1 MKGTAV
7 PTLLVSLAGAN
18 NLNFPFP
25 YDSVTPVPFEAS
37 VNREFVEETVL
48 KASLYR
54 PSVDLLDG
62 ATSNAG
68 WLEGPPRAN
77 MTALAKYWSKDYN
90 WTQAQAEINRDFSHF
105 AVTIPSAGDYNHSVP
120 LHFIH
125 ERSDAENAIPLL
137 LLHGWP
143 STHREWSKVIAP
155 LRSPTNSSAQAFH
168 IVAPDIP
175 GFGFSPAP
183 TYSGLNA
190 PNMGA
195 AFNQLMIQLGYEK
208 YGLVGTDLG
217 WAVTLFMALQLPE
230 NVIGFFSD
238 SWFIY
243 PNSTD
248 LERRSQNQTTEGETL
263 YIDSIEDF
271 MNNHFSYSQAH
282 EQTPLAIG
290 QAMSDTPVGYAG
302 WIWHLVHWINDGYE
316 YSFNEL
322 VTNTM
327 LLWVQGSFGNIRS
340 YKETLKEFT
349 SFSAYINVPTGASVW
364 GSTNGPLETLGYT
377 QVTPRSWI
385 ERIVN
390 LTFYSSHAHG
400 GHFPAQTEPELWSRD
415 VQNFFGSLA
424 N

>member
-1 MKGTAV
+1 MKTTAV
-7 PTLLVSLAGAN
+7 STLLVSLAGAN

-25 YDSVTPVPFEAS
+25 YGSVTPVPFKAS
-37 VNREFVEETVL
+37 VDPEFIKETVL

-62 ATSNAG
+62 ATSNEG

-90 WTQAQAEINRDFSHF
+90 WTEAQAEINGDFSHF

-143 STHREWSKVIAP
+143 STHREWSQVIAP

-190 PNMGA
+190 PEMGA
-195 AFNQLMIQLGYEK
+195 AFNKLMNKLGYEK
-208 YGLVGTDLG
+208 YGVVSTDLG
-217 WAVTLFMALQLPE
+217 WVVSLFLAAQQPD
-230 NVIGFFSD
+230 NVLGLFSD
-238 SWFIY
+238 FWLIH

-248 LERRSQNQTTEGETL
+248 LERRAQNQTTEEETL

-271 MNNHFSYSQAH
+271 VNNHFSYSEAH

-290 QAMSDTPVGYAG
+290 QAMSDSPVGYAG

-316 YSFNEL
+316 YGFDEL
-322 VTNTM
+322 ITNTL
-327 LLWVQGSFGNIRS
+327 LLWIQGSFGNIRS
-340 YKETLKEFT
+340 YKESLPLLASETIYVK
-349 SFSAYINVPTGASVW
+349 VPTAASVW
-364 GSTNGPLETLGYT
+364 GNTNGPLETLGHA
-377 QVTPRSWI
+377 QLTPSSWI
-385 ERIVN
+385 ERTVN
-390 LTFYSSHAHG
+390 LTFYARHEHG
-400 GHFPAQTEPELWSRD
+400 GHFPAQTEPELWTKD
-415 VQNFFGSLA
+415 VQNFFESLV